1 MIREPGICVF
11 SFRIFVRCLLQMEEQ
26 RPARMPVHSDML
38 GHAICVCLALYCSPL
53 GHSLFL
59 RDIVV
64 TLHRTRAHTT
74 VRSAVRP
81 RVAPHAHTASGPVCA
96 KRNAQRVPRQ
106 LGVAMGAGAAMRR
119 GPALILTCFRGCV
132 LVCASHCLRHGGKV
146 QGPPKPET
154 AAPSPLGVVCSVP
167 ALTATSSDARV
178 AAYLSGHSS
187 IPQVDV

>member
-38 GHAICVCLALYCSPL
+38 GHAICMCLALYCSPL

-59 RDIVV
+59 LRDIVV
-64 TLHRTRAHTT
+64 THTT

-119 GPALILTCFRGCV
+119 GPALILTISEANIGDGDAWIARAQIAWKWRTALRTPHRFRE
-132 LVCASHCLRHGGKV
+132 S
-146 QGPPKPET
+146 
-154 AAPSPLGVVCSVP
+154 VVYW
-167 ALTATSSDARV
+167 
-178 AAYLSGHSS
+178 YL
-187 IPQVDV
+187 IQ

>member
-119 GPALILTCFRGCV
+119 GPALIQTCFRGCV
-132 LVCASHCLRHGGKV
+132 LVRANHIAFV
-146 QGPPKPET
+146 
-154 AAPSPLGVVCSVP
+154 AVVRCRAHRCQRRRRPVP
-167 ALTATSSDARV
+167 WAWSFDARPHRHHV
-178 AAYLSGHSS
+178 
-187 IPQVDV
+187 Q